1 VPGNNKEKALMAEPI
16 IAESSIAEPIIAD
29 LIEINS
35 GYTNAVSLK
44 SELFDDTRNSGRMS
58 RYRPIASHRQAF
70 QKLSKA
76 LLVKDKRAYLLT
88 GAYGTGKSHLVLM
101 FANYMETPAGEK
113 PMPEFFGHYAEVDSQ
128 AAEDLKNKRS
138 KGRHLVALCEWGGKE
153 DFDEIVLR
161 AVDEAL
167 RRVGFGDEL
176 DTIYL
181 QAIGKITEWEN
192 AAAQGNPRFREDF
205 ECELT
210 VTNAAVTVAQFKK
223 RLAGFDAQ
231 ALEEFKRI
239 HQKVTTAPF
248 TYDKSNLL
256 DILTDTLKSEK
267 FKAHYEGIVVL
278 FDEFGDTLERGSLS
292 PKAFQRFAELC
303 EQPPVDGGR
312 LVFVATAHKNLIEY
326 AKSYNSNEFRTASD
340 RVEQVALTPD
350 GVEDIIAAIVVPQKQ
365 SALWETLVAPRTQTF
380 DSFLPEL
387 NRLKDS
393 HHVFDWLK
401 TPKLRTNIIENIY
414 PMHPMATYCLLQLSR
429 DVASNNRSVFSFFS
443 ADKETGGTPGSYT
456 EYITT
461 TPIVSGGLLNL
472 YTADRLFQ
480 YFAEAL
486 KSDNRELRETLRNHI
501 KNYENSLRTLNQ
513 VTTSDWGTGLQN
525 DDPLIVRLMKLML
538 VYEIVGIPNRADNL
552 QFGLYLTAAEQQ
564 ELKHRVKSLVEK
576 GVLYQ
581 NKDTLVYEFK
591 SAGGADLDGMIDSYI
606 KDTQHHPANL
616 VAELNN
622 LVPLKDAA
630 LEAKNYNLPY
640 SEDKRLERRIVR
652 PADLEEST
660 KTATGNRTYFERL
673 EEELIADIAKK
684 GEYEGIALYVACE
697 KPEDITKA
705 KSLCGRNQSERIV
718 VAIPKQPVPLFDA
731 IMELKA
737 LKHIDKGDEKT
748 NFTAQDK
755 ANLYAR
761 LSGSA
766 HTRGATDKLAELRDS
781 MLDIKALTWHGK
793 FAGVVATDDKKP
805 HDIANRVMEVLY
817 GEKRNKVEHEDFNK
831 LHAKIDKKP
840 ALREAV
846 EALADYTEP
855 LAIDTGLPQSKGEIR
870 YLQKVLL
877 HHGALRQIKAE
888 GSKLR
893 CEVETNPDK
902 FADKLPAL
910 ADMVRQIMALSGAE
924 INMAQWMRRY
934 WAAPYGQ
941 GAFALVLSLAY
952 LRRRFGDS
960 IRFKIAPGDIGT
972 MPLRTFE
979 DVLLLSE
986 GTAPN
991 ATLSYRPLSGHEKE
1005 LVNAVYQEF
1014 GAGGPADTAEHSVSE
1029 AYEAL
1034 KNWWESLPALAR
1046 APKLYTE
1053 EADVQEFVSVLERI
1067 NAKDAQAFLFDD
1079 LPTAFGFESADQI
1092 NAGTVA
1098 ALRTA
1103 MPNRRARLD
1112 AALNQVQTR
1121 IILGVSNLFEVQG
1134 STHDDIR
1141 KSIAEWYN
1149 RLDSSQKDTFAPW
1162 QNGDSKP
1169 LLQFL
1174 GAITDLEDTFLV
1186 RIPNSYLYGSEPVR
1200 NWVTDKT
1207 NAYLKQLKSGKT
1219 LIEEHRLKVEVPTLA
1234 PKGDFEW
1241 QGGKTTSFHGK
1252 IQLDFAPLAPGT
1264 KIYVTEGNANPTD
1277 PSAARHE
1284 VREAEPLVI
1293 SEHKT
1298 LKYAAQDSEG
1308 NWSAVETLTLTNADK
1323 KFEPALGMPNLIT
1336 QERTATFVF
1345 PKDAPS
1351 LKVTCQRLIELVL
1364 AHYVVSPEQMQQ
1376 CLADAFEEATKQ

>member
-1 VPGNNKEKALMAEPI
+1 MAEQSI
-16 IAESSIAEPIIAD
+16 IEPMIAD
-29 LIEINS
+29 LIEVNS

-88 GAYGTGKSHLVLM
+88 GAYGTGKSHLMLM

-138 KGRHLVALCEWGGKE
+138 QGRHLVALCEWGGKE

-161 AVDEAL
+161 AVDTAL
-167 RRVGFGDEL
+167 RRVGFGDDL

-181 QAIGKITEWEN
+181 QAIGKITEWES
-192 AAAQGNPRFREDF
+192 AAAQGNPRFRDDF

-210 VTNAAVTVAQFKK
+210 ATSGAVTVAQFKK

-239 HQKVTTAPF
+239 HQTVTTAPF
-248 TYDKSNLL
+248 TYDKSNVL
-256 DILTDTLKSEK
+256 DILTSTLQSEK
-267 FKAHYEGIVVL
+267 FQARYAGIVVL
-278 FDEFGDTLERGSLS
+278 FDEFGDTLEHGRLS

-303 EQPPVDGGR
+303 EQSPPGCAR

-326 AKSYNSNEFRTASD
+326 AKSYNSTEFRTASD

-365 SALWETLVAPRTQTF
+365 SELWETQVAPREQTF

-387 NRLKDS
+387 NRLKES
-393 HHVFDWLK
+393 HYVFGWLK

-443 ADKETGGTPGSYT
+443 ADKETGGMPGSYT
-456 EYITT
+456 EYITS
-461 TPIVSGGLLNL
+461 TPIVSGDLLNL

-480 YFAEAL
+480 YFAETL
-486 KSDNRELRETLRNHI
+486 KSDNRELRETLRTHI

-552 QFGLYLTAAEQQ
+552 KFGLYLTPAEHQ
-564 ELKHRVKSLVEK
+564 ELTHRVKSLVEK

-581 NKDTLVYEFK
+581 NKDTMVYEFK
-591 SAGGADLDGMIDSYI
+591 NAGGADLDGWVESYI
-606 KDTQHHPANL
+606 KDTQNHPTNL
-616 VAELNN
+616 VAELNT
-622 LVPLKDAA
+622 LVPLKDAY

-652 PADLEEST
+652 PADLEEET

-673 EEELIADIAKK
+673 EEEITAELAKK

-697 KPEDITKA
+697 KAEDITKA

-718 VAIPKQPVPLFDA
+718 VAIPKQSIPLFDA

-737 LKHIDKGDEKT
+737 LKALDKGDEKT

-755 ANLYAR
+755 ANLFAR
-761 LSGSA
+761 LQGGPHA
-766 HTRGATDKLAELRDS
+766 RGATDKLAELRDS

-793 FAGVVATDDKKP
+793 FAGVVMTDDKKP

-840 ALREAV
+840 AIREAV
-846 EALADYTEP
+846 ESLADYTEP
-855 LAIDTGLPQSKGEIR
+855 LAIDASLPQSKGEIR

-877 HHGALRQIKAE
+877 NHGALRQVKIE

-910 ADMVRQIMALSGAE
+910 ADMVRQIMGLNGTE

-934 WAAPYGQ
+934 RAAPYGQ
-941 GAFALVLSLAY
+941 GSFALVLSLAY

-960 IRFKIAPGDIGT
+960 IRFKIAPGEIGA

-979 DVLLLSE
+979 DINFLSE
-986 GTAPN
+986 GQAPN
-991 ATLSYRPLSGHEKE
+991 ATLSYRPLSPSEKA

-1014 GAGGPADTAEHSVSE
+1014 GSGGSADTADRSVSE
-1029 AYEAL
+1029 ASDAL
-1034 KNWWESLPALAR
+1034 KHWWEGLPALAR
-1046 APKLYTE
+1046 TQKLYTGE
-1053 EADVQEFVSVLERI
+1053 ITVQACVAVLERI
-1067 NAKDAQAFLFDD
+1067 NAKDAHSFLFDE
-1079 LPTAFGFESADQI
+1079 LPTAFGFESIELI
-1092 NAGTVA
+1092 NATMVA
-1098 ALRTA
+1098 TIQEGISAV
-1103 MPNRRARLD
+1103 RARLD
-1112 AALNQVQTR
+1112 TALDQVQTHL
-1121 IILGVSNLFEVQG
+1121 ILGVSDLFEVQG

-1149 RLDSSQKDTFAPW
+1149 RLDSGQKDTVAPW
-1162 QNGDSKP
+1162 QNGDSRP
-1169 LLQFL
+1169 LLQYL
-1174 GAITDLEDTFLV
+1174 GTITDLADTFLV
-1186 RIPNSYLYGSEPVR
+1186 KIPNSFPYGNESVR

-1207 NAYLKQLKSGKT
+1207 NDYLKQLKRGKA
-1219 LIEEHRLKVEVPTLA
+1219 LIEENRLKVEVPTLH
-1234 PKGDFEW
+1234 PKGDFER
-1241 QGGKTTSFHGK
+1241 QGKTTAFHGK
-1252 IQLDFAPLAPGT
+1252 IQLDFSPTAPGT

-1277 PSAARHE
+1277 PAATRHE
-1284 VREAEPLVI
+1284 VREADPLVI
-1293 SEHKT
+1293 SENKM

-1308 NWSAVETLTLTNADK
+1308 NWSAVEMVTLTNADK
-1323 KFEPALGMPNLIT
+1323 KFEPALGVPNMIT
-1336 QERTATFVF
+1336 EERTATFVF
-1345 PKDAPS
+1345 PKDAVS
-1351 LKVTCQRLIELVL
+1351 LKVTCQRLFELAL
-1364 AHYVVSPEQMQQ
+1364 AHHVVTPEQMRE
-1376 CLADAFEEATKQ
+1376 CLEAAYEEATKP